1 MTVERYYKIVDDRGH
16 SVSGLIPEDK
26 IEKKLNQQEYMLLK
40 FSEALNAI
48 NLLQIVNIEKEAYP
62 YITVTCSK
70 IIQAMRKLQTYL
82 LLTRKEKSE
91 HYERYGETNAFE
103 NKEDIA

>member
-1 MTVERYYKIVDDRGH
+1 MAVKRYYKIEDHVDFYSDD
-16 SVSGLIPEDK
+16 E
-26 IEKKLNQQEYMLLK
+26 IEKKLTQQEFMLLK

-70 IIQAMRKLQTYL
+70 IIQAMRRLQTYL
-82 LLTRKEKSE
+82 LLTPKEKSE
-91 HYERYGETNAFE
+91 HYERYGETDAFE
-103 NKEDIA
+103 NKEDIV

>member
-1 MTVERYYKIVDDRGH
+1 MAVERYYKLDGE
-16 SVSGLIPEDK
+16 LIPDDK

-40 FSEALNAI
+40 FSEAINAI
-48 NLLQIVNIEKEAYP
+48 SLLQIVNIEKEAYP

-70 IIQAMRKLQTYL
+70 IIQAMRRLQTYL
-82 LLTRKEKSE
+82 LLTPKEKSE
-91 HYERYGETNAFE
+91 HYARYGETNAFE